1 MRFLFRLITVGAL
14 TLGLAVG
21 TAVWSASA
29 LAAGGGGGGAG
40 ESRKASEDKTAK
52 RYAKAVREIKKGD
65 YEDAIKLL
73 EKVVRKQPKNADAYN
88 LLGFSHRKLGKFDPA
103 QKYYARALKL
113 DRNHKG
119 ALEYLGEL
127 YLETGDLKN
136 AEALLARLAAACPQ
150 GCEEKDDLTER
161 VVAYKKRT
169 GG

>member
-21 TAVWSASA
+21 AAAWSATA
-29 LAAGGGGGGAG
+29 QAAGSTSSSKSSSGDRA
-40 ESRKASEDKTAK
+40 AK
-52 RYAKAVREIKKGD
+52 RYAKAVKEIKKGD
-65 YEDAIKLL
+65 FDDAIDLL
-73 EKVVRKQPKNADAYN
+73 RKVVKKQPKNADAHN
-88 LLGFSHRKLGKFDPA
+88 LLGFSYRKLGKFDPA
-103 QKYYARALKL
+103 RKHYARALEINPK
-113 DRNHKG
+113 HKG

-127 YLETGDLKN
+127 HLQTGDLKG
-136 AEALLARLAAACPQ
+136 AEALLARLAAACPR